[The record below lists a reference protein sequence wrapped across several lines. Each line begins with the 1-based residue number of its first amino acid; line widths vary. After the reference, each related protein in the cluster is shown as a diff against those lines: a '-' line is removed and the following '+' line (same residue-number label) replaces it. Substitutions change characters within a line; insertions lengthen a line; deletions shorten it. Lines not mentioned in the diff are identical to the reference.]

1 MIIGWSLGIVS
12 VVIASL
18 AQILLK
24 RAAEVEEKKF
34 INKFLNLRVV
44 TAYVLLFFSLFV
56 NTFVLR
62 HLELK
67 ILPCITATSF
77 LWILLFSYL
86 FLGEKP
92 SSNKVIGMVMIMV
105 GVIVAQF

>member
-1 MIIGWSLGIVS
+1 MSIGWSLGIVS
-12 VVIASL
+12 VVIASF

-24 RAAEVEEKKF
+24 QASEKGTDKF
-34 INKFLNLRVV
+34 LKKFLNIRVV
-44 TAYVLLFFSLFV
+44 TAYALLLLSLFV

>member
-1 MIIGWSLGIVS
+1 MIGWIIGMCS
-12 VVIASL
+12 VIIASF

-24 RAAEVEEKKF
+24 KSAETGSQSF
-34 INKFLNLRVV
+34 IKKFLNIKVV
-44 TAYVLLFFSLFV
+44 SSYILLFISMFI

-92 SSNKVIGMVMIMV
+92 STNKVIGMLMIMA

>member
-24 RAAEVEEKKF
+24 RAAEIDANKF
-34 INKFLNLRVV
+34 INKFLNLRVI

-92 SSNKVIGMVMIMV
+92 STNKVIGMIMIMV

>member
-1 MIIGWSLGIVS
+1 MIGWIVGICS
-12 VVIASL
+12 VIIASF

-24 RAAEVEEKKF
+24 KSAETGAESF
-34 INKFLNLRVV
+34 IKKFLNLKVISS
-44 TAYVLLFFSLFV
+44 YVLLFISMFI
-56 NTFVLR
+56 NTFALR
-62 HLELK
+62 RLELR

-92 SSNKVIGMVMIMV
+92 SAKKVIGMILIMV

>member
-1 MIIGWSLGIVS
+1 MSIGWSLGIVS
-12 VVIASL
+12 VVIASF

-24 RAAEVEEKKF
+24 RASEKDADKF
-34 INKFLNLRVV
+34 LKKFLNIRVIS
-44 TAYVLLFFSLFV
+44 AYTLLLFSLFV

-62 HLELK
+62 FLELK

-92 SSNKVIGMVMIMV
+92 SQNKVIGMIMIVV

>member
-1 MIIGWSLGIVS
+1 MIGWIIGTCS
-12 VVIASL
+12 VIIASF

-24 RAAEVEEKKF
+24 RSAEVKAESF
-34 INKFLNLRVV
+34 IKKFLNIKVV
-44 TAYVLLFFSLFV
+44 SSYMLLFVSMFV

-92 SSNKVIGMVMIMV
+92 SSNKVIGMIMIMV

>member
-1 MIIGWSLGIVS
+1 MTGWIIGICS
-12 VVIASL
+12 VIIASF

-24 RAAEVEEKKF
+24 KSAEVKAESF
-34 INKFLNLRVV
+34 IKKFLNIKVV
-44 TAYVLLFFSLFV
+44 SSYMLLFMSMFI

-92 SSNKVIGMVMIMV
+92 SKNKVIGMIMIVV